1 MKLAENIIKIGL
13 AIATVAGIAYL
24 VVKYMDAIKA
34 WLEKLCPACE
44 IEEEAIEEAAA
55 EEIAAEPVAEE
66 APAVEDVPAVEETAA
81 AEETPVVEEVVVEDG
96 TPVAE
101 EADFEA

>member
-1 MKLAENIIKIGL
+1 MKLAENIIKLGL
-13 AIATVAGIAYL
+13 AIAAVAGIAYL

-44 IEEEAIEEAAA
+44 IEDEAIEEA
-55 EEIAAEPVAEE
+55 VAEE
-66 APAVEDVPAVEETAA
+66 AVEEPA
-81 AEETPVVEEVVVEDG
+81 AEEAPTVEEVVVEEG

>member
-1 MKLAENIIKIGL
+1 MKLAETIIKIGV
-13 AIATVAGIAYL
+13 AIAAIAGIAYL

-34 WLEKLCPACE
+34 WAEKLCPCCA
-44 IEEEAIEEAAA
+44 IEEEEELVEEPAA
-55 EEIAAEPVAEE
+55 EEITEEPAAEE
-66 APAVEDVPAVEETAA
+66 AAPVEEI
-81 AEETPVVEEVVVEDG
+81 VVEEG

>member
-1 MKLAENIIKIGL
+1 MKLGETIIKIGL
-13 AIATVAGIAYL
+13 AIAAVAGIVFL

-66 APAVEDVPAVEETAA
+66 APAVEEVPAVEETA

>member
-13 AIATVAGIAYL
+13 AIAAVAGIAYL

-34 WLEKLCPACE
+34 WIEKLCPACE
-44 IEEEAIEEAAA
+44 IEEELVE
-55 EEIAAEPVAEE
+55 EPVAEE
-66 APAVEDVPAVEETAA
+66 AIEEPA
-81 AEETPVVEEVVVEDG
+81 AEEAPVVEEVVVDDA

-101 EADFEA
+101 ETDFEA

>member
-1 MKLAENIIKIGL
+1 MKFAETIIKLGL
-13 AIATVAGIAYL
+13 AIAAVAGIAFL

-44 IEEEAIEEAAA
+44 LEEDIIEEA
-55 EEIAAEPVAEE
+55 VAEE
-66 APAVEDVPAVEETAA
+66 TVEE
-81 AEETPVVEEVVVEDG
+81 VVEEVVEEPAAEPAPAEEIVVEEG

-101 EADFEA
+101 ETDFAE

>member
-1 MKLAENIIKIGL
+1 MKLAEIIIKIGL
-13 AIATVAGIAYL
+13 AIAAVAGIAFL

-34 WLEKLCPACE
+34 WAEKLCPCCA
-44 IEEEAIEEAAA
+44 IEEEEELVEEPAA
-55 EEIAAEPVAEE
+55 EEITEEPAAEE
-66 APAVEDVPAVEETAA
+66 AAPVEEI
-81 AEETPVVEEVVVEDG
+81 VVEEG

>member
-1 MKLAENIIKIGL
+1 MKLAETIIKIGL
-13 AIATVAGIAYL
+13 AIAAVAGIAFL

-44 IEEEAIEEAAA
+44 LEEDIIEEA
-55 EEIAAEPVAEE
+55 VAEE
-66 APAVEDVPAVEETAA
+66 T
-81 AEETPVVEEVVVEDG
+81 VEEVVEEPAAEAAPAEEIVVEEG

-101 EADFEA
+101 ETDFAE